1 MNIKKAKEEI
11 KNTVRAYLKKD
22 ADGEYMIPAIRQ
34 RPILLIGPPGVGKTQ
49 IMEQIAR
56 ECKVGLVSYTITH
69 HTRQSAVGLPFIV
82 EEEFDGKKYSV
93 TEYTMSEIIASVYR
107 KIKESGIPE
116 GILFIDEINCVSE
129 TLAPTML
136 QFLQCKTFG
145 NQEIP
150 KGWIIV
156 AAGNPAEYNKSVRE
170 FDMVTLDRVR
180 KINVE
185 ADFNIWKEY
194 AINSHINRAIIN
206 YLELRPN
213 NFYKVEADID
223 GMQFVTARG
232 WEDLSNLYDTYNEIG
247 IKVDED
253 IIAEFIQHED
263 TAKDV
268 AAYFEL
274 YEKYKNNYGILDIL
288 AGNPG
293 KQAYQNIF
301 DASFDERISVVN
313 LLISGLEVSFHK
325 VSLNKMIT
333 DIWYDFL
340 KKYKNGLEEN
350 GYEQKKCR
358 DTAGIGQDGSIF
370 ADMLEQKKNE
380 FDRNKKAGFLSRDEI
395 KANEYIIEKL
405 SKTHI
410 SSEKDADAAF
420 REALTGFERMRQ
432 ELEKSEDLASEQ
444 LENVFSF
451 IEETIGAGQEMVVF
465 VTELT
470 LNSETAM
477 FLSDNPSEK
486 YLKYNSELLVGT
498 KKEEILSKLRKD
510 EIYGEEHVKDF

>member
-82 EEEFDGKKYSV
+82 EEEFNGKKFSV

-194 AINSHINRAIIN
+194 AINNRINRAIIN

-274 YEKYKNNYGILDIL
+274 YEKYKNDYGIFNIL

-325 VSLNKMIT
+325 VWLNKMVT

-350 GYEQKKCR
+350 CHEQKE
-358 DTAGIGQDGSIF
+358 TAGIGQDVTIF

-410 SSEKDADAAF
+410 SSEKNADAAF
-420 REALTGFERMRQ
+420 CEALTGFENMKQ

-451 IEETIGAGQEMVVF
+451 IEETLGAGQEMVVF

-498 KKEEILSKLRKD
+498 KKEEILSKLRKE
-510 EIYGEEHVKDF
+510 EIYGEEHIRDF

>member
-1 MNIKKAKEEI
+1 
-11 KNTVRAYLKKD
+11 
-22 ADGEYMIPAIRQ
+22 
-34 RPILLIGPPGVGKTQ
+34 
-49 IMEQIAR
+49 
-56 ECKVGLVSYTITH
+56 
-69 HTRQSAVGLPFIV
+69 
-82 EEEFDGKKYSV
+82 
-93 TEYTMSEIIASVYR
+93 MSEIIASVYR

-150 KGWIIV
+150 KGWIII

-301 DASFDERISVVN
+301 DAS
-313 LLISGLEVSFHK
+313 L
-325 VSLNKMIT
+325 
-333 DIWYDFL
+333 
-340 KKYKNGLEEN
+340 
-350 GYEQKKCR
+350 
-358 DTAGIGQDGSIF
+358 
-370 ADMLEQKKNE
+370 
-380 FDRNKKAGFLSRDEI
+380 
-395 KANEYIIEKL
+395 
-405 SKTHI
+405 
-410 SSEKDADAAF
+410 
-420 REALTGFERMRQ
+420 MR
-432 ELEKSEDLASEQ
+432 
-444 LENVFSF
+444 
-451 IEETIGAGQEMVVF
+451 G
-465 VTELT
+465 
-470 LNSETAM
+470 
-477 FLSDNPSEK
+477 
-486 YLKYNSELLVGT
+486 
-498 KKEEILSKLRKD
+498 
-510 EIYGEEHVKDF
+510 

>member
-82 EEEFDGKKYSV
+82 EEEFNGKKFSV

-194 AINSHINRAIIN
+194 AINNRINRAIIN

-274 YEKYKNNYGILDIL
+274 YEKYKNDYGIFNIL

-325 VSLNKMIT
+325 VWLNKMVT

-350 GYEQKKCR
+350 FHEQKE
-358 DTAGIGQDGSIF
+358 TAGIGQDVTIF

-410 SSEKDADAAF
+410 SSEKNADAAF
-420 REALTGFERMRQ
+420 GEALTGFENMRQ

-444 LENVFSF
+444 LENVFTF
-451 IEETIGAGQEMVVF
+451 IEETLGAGQEMVVF

-498 KKEEILSKLRKD
+498 KKEEILSKLRKE
-510 EIYGEEHVKDF
+510 EIYGEEHIRDF